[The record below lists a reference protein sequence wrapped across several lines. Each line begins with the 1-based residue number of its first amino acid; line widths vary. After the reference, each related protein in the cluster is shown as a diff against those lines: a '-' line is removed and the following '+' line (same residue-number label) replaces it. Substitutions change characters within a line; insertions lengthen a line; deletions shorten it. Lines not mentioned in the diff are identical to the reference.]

1 MHYFYSLKIE
11 LVFILK
17 EVISVKKGFSFFVV
31 MILLSVNL
39 YAFAFEAPQ
48 PPRWIWVD
56 STDIQGAWID
66 TQTLHFYKRNVYMH
80 NNHRSVNYWVMY
92 YYSQNNTHVMERV
105 SMDFYCRTAKT
116 LSETTYNDKNEVIN
130 FYDGAYSSYEDII
143 PNTFGEEE
151 YYILSTM

>member
-1 MHYFYSLKIE
+1 
-11 LVFILK
+11 
-17 EVISVKKGFSFFVV
+17 
-31 MILLSVNL
+31 
-39 YAFAFEAPQ
+39 
-48 PPRWIWVD
+48 
-56 STDIQGAWID
+56 
-66 TQTLHFYKRNVYMH
+66 
-80 NNHRSVNYWVMY
+80 MY

-130 FYDGAYSSYEDII
+130 FYDGAYSSYENII